1 MLAAAIV
8 LAAPQ
13 AAQAGCITRLA
24 VKVSLPDGPY
34 AAAYTK
40 QIRVRVSPRG
50 PRIAN
55 LRAVLYT
62 FSGQH
67 LGASRQR
74 PAVRAT
80 ATLTVRLQRIVRP
93 LQAGAFTLVLTGEP
107 NRDRSCGPKQATRIL
122 RFRACAD
129 KLAVTFPNLPA
140 GRASDYGGF
149 LSVAIRSSGPLIRD
163 LRSSVYGF
171 DGSLMGA
178 APNLAALFGQQTLH
192 HELFGPL
199 PAGRYNVIA
208 DGLIGDQPR
217 SCPRAKA
224 QATMIFQ

>member
-1 MLAAAIV
+1 MLAAALV
-8 LAAPQ
+8 FAAPQ
-13 AAQAGCITRLA
+13 AAQASCITRLP

-55 LRAVLYT
+55 LRAALYT
-62 FSGQH
+62 FSGQR
-67 LGASRQR
+67 LGASRPRR
-74 PAVRAT
+74 PVRA
-80 ATLTVRLQRIVRP
+80 AAMLTVRLERIVRP

-107 NRDRSCGPKQATRIL
+107 NRDRSCGPKQAARIL

-129 KLAVTFPNLPA
+129 KLPVTFPNLPA

-149 LSVAIRSSGPLIRD
+149 LSVPIRSSGPLIRD

-171 DGSLMGA
+171 DGSLIAA

-192 HELFGPL
+192 HELSRPL
-199 PAGRYNVIA
+199 LAGRYNVIV

-224 QATMIFQ
+224 QATMAFQ